1 MRHPNERGFTMIE
14 LMIAIFLVS
23 ILSVG
28 FYQVMFSSVR
38 GSDTSSNVAQSAEEA
53 RLGFNRMIRDTR
65 ETTKLVVAE
74 DTRYRIWTDFNGN
87 EVVDAAE
94 FEYMEYAY
102 DEATRSITLTALSAP
117 AGGDPDLLSDAQ
129 GTLAG
134 TDTERLSGDI
144 EEVEPP
150 QPVFEYVSNFLIYD
164 ADGDGQTTLDE
175 LEDAAGTGVLEGDP
189 LEYVSDVN
197 YAFAVS
203 VNGSSREFYGQA
215 QIRNRRFSD
224 L

>member
-1 MRHPNERGFTMIE
+1 MRAPDESGFTMIE
-14 LMIAIFLVS
+14 LMIAILLVS

-38 GSDTSSNVAQSAEEA
+38 GSNTSTDIAESAEEA

-87 EVVDAAE
+87 EVVDGDE
-94 FEYMEYAY
+94 YEYMEYAF
-102 DEATRSITLTALSAP
+102 DEAEREITLTALTAP
-117 AGGDPDLLSDAQ
+117 AAGDPDLLSDAQ
-129 GTLAG
+129 GILAG
-134 TDTERLSGDI
+134 TVAERLSGNVS
-144 EEVEPP
+144 EVDPP
-150 QPVFEYVSNFLIYD
+150 EPVFQYVSNFLIYD
-164 ADGDGQTTLDE
+164 DDGNGETTLDE
-175 LEDAAGTGVLEGDP
+175 LQAAADSGVLEGEVLD
-189 LEYVSDVN
+189 YVSDVN
-197 YAFAVS
+197 YAFLVRVGRS
-203 VNGSSREFYGQA
+203 EREFYGQA